1 MQAGSGNIMP
11 LHPSSLTA
19 CEDMVSLGDMNN
31 AALLH
36 NLRLRYW
43 EDDIFVSLR
52 RPSFLAR
59 HLVVAPSACAHASR
73 LALSRVELTRAGA
86 DRRTSARF

>member
-43 EDDIFVSLR
+43 EDDIFVSR
-52 RPSFLAR
+52 RCPSFLAR
-59 HLVVAPSACAHASR
+59 HLVVAPSASPTPRTLARRAHSR
-73 LALSRVELTRAGA
+73 WC
-86 DRRTSARF
+86 